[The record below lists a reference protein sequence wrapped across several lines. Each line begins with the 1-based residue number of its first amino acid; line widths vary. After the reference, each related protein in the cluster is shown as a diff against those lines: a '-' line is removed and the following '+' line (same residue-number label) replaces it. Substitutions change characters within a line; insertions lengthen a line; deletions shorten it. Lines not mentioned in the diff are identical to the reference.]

1 MCFLLSAYLI
11 HWNFLTTITP
21 NQTQKYWNH
30 LKTCSTK
37 ARVAWKNMSLVDA
50 VGDSAKSGDLD
61 LLGGWAPMTD
71 GYVVRMGPPFINKP

>member
-30 LKTCSTK
+30 LKTRSTK
-37 ARVAWKNMSLVDA
+37 ARVAWRNMSLVDA